1 MRAYRQSLL
10 GLSCLTLATGWVGQA
25 LAAPNASGMEDV
37 QANAPAR
44 SSKASQAAD
53 PVVEVRLAKGP
64 LGAALFA
71 LGRQT
76 GTQILFTSEMVA
88 GRSGPAVSG
97 RMTAAQA
104 LDRLLVGVDLEVQRM
119 TGKVFVLRARAQLI
133 STAGPAR
140 AQDTDADAPP
150 VPPLVQAAPEDPT
163 LLSEIVVG
171 SHIRGAKDSASPV
184 IILDR
189 ESLDRAGR
197 TSVADALSA
206 LPQAFGG
213 LGNEDASSTGAD
225 PTGTN
230 SNKATGVNL
239 RGLGTDATLVLVN
252 GRRLAGTGLRGDFAD
267 VSSIPMAAVERIE
280 VLLDGASA
288 LYGSDAVGGVV
299 NIVLRKR
306 FEGAETRAL
315 VGGTT
320 QGGASQWSFGQ
331 TVGHDWDSGNLVV
344 SYEHSARDRLKGR
357 DRDYTGQADLR
368 ALGGTDHRRY
378 YGMPGTILRAN
389 AAGVLVPAYAIP
401 AGQNGTGLTPASF
414 QAGTVN
420 LENQLGAYDVLP
432 RQRLDSLYVALAQD
446 LTAGVSLSADARA
459 TRRRFTN
466 RSVASSPTLTVNRNN
481 PYFVSPTGQ
490 TSERI
495 AYSFLNELGG
505 QRVNGVA
512 DTLGLSFG
520 GQARLPGTWR
530 LDAYGAYGLEQGR
543 SRTDNLVNTS
553 YLSEALGTTANNA
566 ATPFSTAAN
575 GFFNPFIG
583 QGTNPRTVLD
593 FISGGYLTRKTR
605 GETAS
610 VNLKLDGELFTLP
623 AGAVGLAVG
632 GQIRREALKTGG
644 VSLTSG
650 FVPTEVARRDVH
662 RTIDAAFAEVRVPIF
677 GGGFVRPGLQRLE
690 LSAAVRREDY
700 GEIASTDP
708 KVGVIWSPAAGLTV
722 KASYGTSFR
731 APALIELNEPQIYAP
746 TTLTRNGQDTIVM
759 ILYGGNLDLRP
770 ETATSKTLTLE
781 LAPARWPRFKASVTG
796 FDTRFTDRIGQPGLD
811 NLSTVLTAPE
821 FAPFVSLVSPGSNP
835 ADLARI
841 QALIDDP
848 RSLAQGIF
856 PAQSYAAIIDGRWV
870 NTGQLRVRGFDISAR
885 YAAQLGKDPL
895 ALTAD
900 VTWLVDYQRKI
911 TPQARAVQQAGVAGQ
926 PADLRLRAAASWTH
940 GALTTTAALS
950 HVGDL
955 RTETGG
961 RIKPWTTADLNL
973 TYGFKTG
980 PMRGLSLALNVQ
992 NLLDD
997 DPPFYDSN
1005 LGVGYDPANADP
1017 LGRTVTLQLTKT
1029 W

>member
-25 LAAPNASGMEDV
+25 LAAEGV

-44 SSKASQAAD
+44 SNKASQAAD

-76 GTQILFTSEMVA
+76 GTQILFTSDMVA

-97 RMTAAQA
+97 RMTAAEA

-140 AQDTDADAPP
+140 AQDTDADGQP
-150 VPPLVQAAPEDPT
+150 VSPLVQATPEDPT

-401 AGQNGTGLTPASF
+401 AGQNGAGLTPASF

-432 RQRLDSLYVALAQD
+432 RQRRDSVYVALAQD
-446 LTAGVSLSADARA
+446 LTPGVSLSADARA

-466 RSVASSPTLTVNRNN
+466 RSVASSPTLTVNRSN

-583 QGTNPRTVLD
+583 QGSNPRTILD

-770 ETATSKTLTLE
+770 ETATSKTLTME
-781 LAPARWPRFKASVTG
+781 LAPTRWPRFKASVTG

-980 PMRGLSLALNVQ
+980 PMRGLVLALNVQ

>member
-10 GLSCLTLATGWVGQA
+10 ALSCLTLATGWVNPA
-25 LAAPNASGMEDV
+25 LAATDTAALEAR
-37 QANAPAR
+37 QADTPIGPKINPAV
-44 SSKASQAAD
+44 D
-53 PVVEVRLAKGP
+53 PLVEVRLAEGP

-76 GTQILFTSEMVA
+76 GAQILFTSEMVA
-88 GRSGPAVSG
+88 GRSGPAVIG
-97 RMTAAQA
+97 RMNTAQA
-104 LDRLLVGVDLEVQRM
+104 LDRLLAGLDLDVQRM
-119 TGKVFVLRARAQLI
+119 SGKVFVLKARAQLI
-133 STAGPAR
+133 STTGALRAR
-140 AQDTDADAPP
+140 DTEGDALRASMLLQ
-150 VPPLVQAAPEDPT
+150 VTPEDPT

-189 ESLDRAGR
+189 ESLSRAGR

-213 LGNEDASSTGAD
+213 LGAEDASSTGAD

-299 NIVLRKR
+299 NIVLRER
-306 FEGAETRAL
+306 FEGVETRAM
-315 VGGTT
+315 VGATT

-331 TVGHDWDSGNLVV
+331 TVGKAWNGGNLVI
-344 SYEHSARDRLKGR
+344 SYEHSARDRLRGR

-368 ALGGTDHRRY
+368 VLGGTDRRRF

-389 AAGVLVPAYAIP
+389 PSGVLAPAFAIP
-401 AGQNGTGLTPASF
+401 TGQSGVGLTPESF
-414 QAGTVN
+414 QAGTIN

-432 RQRLDSLYVALAQD
+432 RQRRDSVYVALTQEVSSA
-446 LTAGVSLSADARA
+446 VSLSADLRA

-490 TSERI
+490 ASERI

-505 QRVNGVA
+505 QRVNGLA
-512 DTLGLSFG
+512 ETLGLSFG
-520 GQARLPGTWR
+520 GQARLPGAWR

-566 ATPFSTAAN
+566 ATAFNTATD

-583 QGTNPRTVLD
+583 QGSNPSAILD
-593 FISGGYLTRKTR
+593 FIRGGYLTRKTR

-623 AGAVGLAVG
+623 AGAVGLAIG
-632 GQIRREALKTGG
+632 GQGRREALKTSG

-650 FVPTEVARRDVH
+650 FSPTPVARRDVQ
-662 RTIDAAFAEVRVPIF
+662 RRIGAVFAELRAPIF
-677 GGGFVRPGLQRLE
+677 GGDFVRPGLQRLE

-700 GEIASTDP
+700 GDIASTDP
-708 KVGVIWSPAAGLTV
+708 KVGLIWSPASGLTL
-722 KASYGTSFR
+722 KASYGASFR

-746 TTLTRNGQDTIVM
+746 TTLTRNGKDTIVM
-759 ILYGGNLDLRP
+759 ILYGGNQDLRP
-770 ETATSKTLTLE
+770 ETATSKTLTVA

-796 FDTRFTDRIGQPGLD
+796 FDTRFSDRIGQPGLD
-811 NLSTVLTAPE
+811 HLSKVLTAPE
-821 FAPFVSLVSPGSNP
+821 FAPFVSLVSPGSNA

-870 NTGQLRVRGFDISAR
+870 NTGQLRVRGLDVSAR
-885 YAAQLGKDPL
+885 YTARIGDDPL
-895 ALTAD
+895 TFSAD
-900 VTWLVDYQRKI
+900 LTWLADYQRKI
-911 TPQARAVQQAGVAGQ
+911 TPQAKAVQQAGVAGQ

-940 GALTTTAALS
+940 GDLTTTAALN

-955 RTETGG
+955 RTEIGG
-961 RIKPWTTADLNL
+961 RIRPWTTADLNL
-973 TYGFKTG
+973 AYGFKAG
-980 PMRGLSLALNVQ
+980 PMAGLTLALNVQ

-997 DPPFYDSN
+997 DPSFYDSP
-1005 LGVGYDPANADP
+1005 LAVGYDPANADP
-1017 LGRTVTLQLTKT
+1017 LGRSVILQLTKT